1 MKTKSIVPI
10 AIRWPLLI
18 AFSCVLL
25 TEILARPHLQD
36 VGLWMIEQ
44 PLQLV
49 LNLLAVVL
57 VICLSVAITGRRWNG
72 IIAGTGL
79 MLFMALI
86 NAVKLTALQTPFFA
100 WDLMYARQMLALGEA
115 LMSGFTFGWILL
127 ALLILLC
134 IGAWWLQRK
143 RNDRVSMKMRATL
156 MAMALG
162 GLGLFFTDL
171 RTRLPGMWRV
181 ENIAWEQPVNYR
193 TNGFF
198 LAFSMNVSPMLIHQ
212 PEAYGEALVN
222 RLLAHNEELRQGPIG
237 NRGKPV
243 SLVILMSESFS
254 DLFGIPFQT
263 SENPWENLQR
273 LSAHHPSFTL
283 ISPTVAGN
291 TSLVEFEALT
301 GLSHA
306 LLPSGSVP
314 YDHYLQRQ
322 VPSIASILRD
332 RGWSTLAV
340 HPYEPWFWNRT
351 EAYRNLGFDRFV
363 SIDDFENP
371 VKRGLFVSD
380 DSMVDKMIELIE
392 AIKGPYF
399 MHAISMQNHGPHD
412 HQRYLDDIV
421 GVEGNFPPHLLE
433 SLSAFLTGVRDADRQ
448 LARFLKYL
456 ESRPEPV
463 ICVFFGDHQP
473 ALGWELLAH
482 SSDGS
487 MSETERDYLMA
498 TVPGLVW
505 ANKPNLLDSLDI
517 PKRFS
522 PSHLPG
528 LLLHQMGI
536 ELPGHFF
543 HMWQGLKDY
552 SVLHR
557 RFVGSPAGNLKSFK
571 QVSSAPW
578 IKDLEILQY
587 DVLFGKGYSTHDSAH
602 PPQPG
607 NKPVVSLVTHSPL
620 KITDSSLVKMASPGI
635 SR

>member
-1 MKTKSIVPI
+1 MKTKSIVPT

-18 AFSCVLL
+18 SFSCVLL

-36 VGLWMIEQ
+36 VGLWIIEQ

-57 VICLSVAITGRRWNG
+57 VICLSVAITGRRWTG

-127 ALLILLC
+127 ALLISLC

-143 RNDRVSMKMRATL
+143 RNDRVSMKMRAAL

-181 ENIAWEQPVNYR
+181 QNIAWEQPVNYR

-222 RLLAHNEELRQGPIG
+222 RLLAHNEELRQAPIG

-254 DLFGIPFQT
+254 DLFGMPFQT

-314 YDHYLQRQ
+314 YDHYLQHP
-322 VPSIASILRD
+322 VPSIASILHD
-332 RGWSTLAV
+332 RGYQTLAV

-351 EAYRNLGFDRFV
+351 EAYRNLGFDRFI

-371 VKRGLFVSD
+371 VKRGLFISD
-380 DSMVDKMIELIE
+380 ESMVDKMIELIDAVKE
-392 AIKGPYF
+392 PYF

-421 GVEGNFPPHLLE
+421 RVEGNFPPHLLE

-487 MSETERDYLMA
+487 MSETERDYRMA

-528 LLLHQMGI
+528 LLLHQLGI

-543 HMWQGLKDY
+543 HMWQGIKDY
-552 SVLHR
+552 SVIHR

-571 QVSSAPW
+571 QVSSDPW
-578 IKDLEILQY
+578 IKDLEMLQY
-587 DVLFGKGYSTHDSAH
+587 DVLFGKGYSTHYSAH

-607 NKPVVSLVTHSPL
+607 KEPVVSLVTHSPPE
-620 KITDSSLVKMASPGI
+620 IVDSKSRAAS
-635 SR
+635 SKEKL

>member
-1 MKTKSIVPI
+1 MKTKSIFPT

-18 AFSCVLL
+18 SFSCVLL
-25 TEILARPHLQD
+25 TEILARPNIQD
-36 VGLWMIEQ
+36 VGLWIIEQ

-57 VICLSVAITGRRWNG
+57 VICLSAAVTGRRWTG

-127 ALLILLC
+127 ALLIFLC
-134 IGAWWLQRK
+134 ISAWWLQRK
-143 RNDRVSMKMRATL
+143 RNDRVSMKMRAAL

-181 ENIAWEQPVNYR
+181 QNIAWEQPVNYR

-222 RLLAHNEELRQGPIG
+222 RLLAHNEELRQEPIG
-237 NRGKPV
+237 YREKPV

-254 DLFGIPFQT
+254 DLFGMPFQT

-314 YDHYLQRQ
+314 YDHYLQHP
-322 VPSIASILRD
+322 VPSIASILHD
-332 RGWSTLAV
+332 RGYQTLAV

-351 EAYRNLGFDRFV
+351 EAFRNLGFDRFI

-371 VKRGLFVSD
+371 VKRGLFISD
-380 DSMVDKMIELIE
+380 ESMVDKMIELID
-392 AIKGPYF
+392 AVKTPYF

-412 HQRYLDDIV
+412 HQRYQNDIV
-421 GVEGNFPPHLLE
+421 RVEGNFPPHLLE

-456 ESRPEPV
+456 ESRTEPV

-487 MSETERDYLMA
+487 MSETERDYRMA

-517 PKRFS
+517 PKRLS

-528 LLLHQMGI
+528 LLLHQLGI

-543 HMWQGLKDY
+543 HMWQGIKDY
-552 SVLHR
+552 SVIHR

-571 QVSSAPW
+571 QVSSDPW

-587 DVLFGKGYSTHDSAH
+587 DVLFGKGYSTHYPAH
-602 PPQPG
+602 PPQPDEE
-607 NKPVVSLVTHSPL
+607 PVASLVTHSPSE
-620 KITDSSLVKMASPGI
+620 IVDSKSGAAS
-635 SR
+635 SKEKL